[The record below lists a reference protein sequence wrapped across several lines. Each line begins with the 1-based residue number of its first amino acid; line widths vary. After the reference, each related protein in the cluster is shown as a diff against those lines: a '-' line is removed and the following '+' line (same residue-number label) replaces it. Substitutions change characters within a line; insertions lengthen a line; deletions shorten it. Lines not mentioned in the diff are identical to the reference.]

1 MPELRKKILLCLTGI
16 VWQNQY
22 TLYQGTNDIPVKL
35 KINEKYNNYAK
46 DKDIVLKLNQTMSLN
61 KIEVIPEKQNTNTNI
76 VIGSL
81 ISDVDKDIPETSV
94 KSPKRYA
101 LIIGNEDYTKNCP
114 NPEKEPDVKYAA
126 NDAIIFSEYAEKTL
140 GISKERITLITNANR
155 MVMKKELTKFYTN
168 IKLTNGQ
175 GEFLLYYSGHG
186 VPDSTGNTYWLL
198 PVDQTSMDIKDG
210 GGFKISDIYTNLT
223 KFPTL
228 KTTVIWDA
236 CFSSTGLLVSKNKSG
251 LKINPKNETSLL
263 KGNIVIVASSQGT
276 EPSQYDER
284 IQHGVFTYYLLKKL
298 KETKGIVT
306 LIEMDNYLKQQV
318 PLHLNNINKPL
329 QNPEIKGAQELYD
342 NWKTWKL

>member
-223 KFPTL
+223 KSPTL

-276 EPSQYDER
+276 EPSQYDETSMT
-284 IQHGVFTYYLLKKL
+284 I
-298 KETKGIVT
+298 
-306 LIEMDNYLKQQV
+306 
-318 PLHLNNINKPL
+318 
-329 QNPEIKGAQELYD
+329 
-342 NWKTWKL
+342 